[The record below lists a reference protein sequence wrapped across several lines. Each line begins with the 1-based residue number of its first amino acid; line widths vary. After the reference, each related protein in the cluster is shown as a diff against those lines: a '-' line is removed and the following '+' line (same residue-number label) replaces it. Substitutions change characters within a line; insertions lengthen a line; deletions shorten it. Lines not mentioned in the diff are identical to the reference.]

1 MRVSSEVL
9 PFDNQLGQVISPLL
23 SALIHLANEAGGQE
37 VDKLPELSIKQ
48 SNVLPPP
55 TRPEEEQLE
64 RLLALDLHPFPT
76 DPFPDK
82 DPTF

>member
-48 SNVLPPP
+48 SNVLPPTTP
-55 TRPEEEQLE
+55 PGGGAARMIARIRSSSFPEL
-64 RLLALDLHPFPT
+64 
-76 DPFPDK
+76 
-82 DPTF
+82 